1 MVCKFPTWMWSDLIL
16 MIGAEGSGP
25 YAVVRDGVC
34 PYAFS
39 RSSLPCL
46 AKRKRSDARLPATH
60 EARTKRDVSTTL
72 LFDAHAQLNYLHN

>member
-1 MVCKFPTWMWSDLIL
+1 MVCKFPTWMWADLIL

-39 RSSLPCL
+39 RSSLPFL
-46 AKRKRSDARLPATH
+46 AKRKSADARLPATQ
-60 EARTKRDVSTTL
+60 RFNNSP
-72 LFDAHAQLNYLHN
+72 F